1 MAAAGTIS
9 CAMVAAMP
17 ISRLASSREWI
28 CPVRLQPR
36 RNSASAALLI
46 RINVLRS
53 WRSPSGS
60 RNRMPSA

>member
-17 ISRLASSREWI
+17 ISRLASSRMDLPGQATAEKKQ
-28 CPVRLQPR
+28 RQR
-36 RNSASAALLI
+36 RAFI